1 MFTMALTVLTTP
13 TMAQEGIIETLDSE
27 EQLRGALVLISDEQV
42 PPLGPELKYIRQAD
56 RESTRRATIAQYLP
70 EGLDYGPWWVIG
82 PFPNSGHGEL
92 DRLYPPEQDG
102 FKPDAVYKGKHGI
115 DVTWRRTDFQDNSA
129 MNLRI
134 FGDNPSDNRFN
145 EDAAVYLYREIRIGE
160 PADLKVHMGS
170 DDGVKVWHN
179 GRVIVHADVLRGW
192 ESDQHVVTLH
202 LEPGVNTILAKVV
215 NRGVGFNY
223 SFGYDNPLDPLL
235 DAMLEYQLDLDFP
248 RSPEDEYYRMLT
260 IPVPRDIV
268 LEVGGLDVLP
278 DGRPAVATR
287 RGEVWLVSDAYADP
301 PFSAAFTRFA
311 SGLHE
316 PLGLVSRDNAMYLV
330 QRGELT
336 RLIDEDGDG
345 RADRFETVYDGWG
358 LSGNYHEFAF
368 GPKFD
373 REGNMWVAL
382 NLGFC
387 GGLGKSI
394 VPWRGW
400 ALKITP
406 DGKMTPVCGGMRSPN
421 GIGMNAAG
429 DMFYVDNQG
438 DWVGTC
444 PLVHMESGDFCGHP
458 GANQWYDHPAAP
470 GENPGKPAA
479 GPDGPLTMYEAAKV
493 MPSLKLPAVW
503 FPYGR
508 MGQSSADIICDQ
520 TGGRFGP
527 FAGQLF
533 VGDQTTASI
542 ARVFLEQVDGKY
554 QGACFPFRSG
564 FDCGVNRMCWGIMP
578 PSPGPAGEG
587 RGGGEAHA
595 SMFVGMT
602 NRGWGS
608 LGRKPWGLQRLVWTG
623 RTPFEILE
631 MKALSDGFELAFTQP
646 VDREA
651 ASDAGAYA
659 MKSFTYW
666 YHEPYGSPEIRNK
679 VLTIREAIVSE
690 DALRVRLVIDGLR
703 EGFVH
708 ELTAPGVRS
717 AEGKPLLHAEAYYTL
732 NRLPDGPVA
741 RVEQP

>member
-1 MFTMALTVLTTP
+1 VRGLILALGLCFVVP
-13 TMAQEGIIETLDSE
+13 PAMAQREILEELDTLRNQET
-27 EQLRGALVLISDEQV
+27 LISDEAI
-42 PPLGPELKYIRQAD
+42 PPLGPELKYIRMAD
-56 RESTRRATIAQYLP
+56 RESTRKATIAQYLP

-92 DRLYPPEQDG
+92 DRLYPPEQES
-102 FKPDAVYKGKHGI
+102 FNPDAVYKGKHGI
-115 DVTWRRTDFQDNSA
+115 EVRWRRTDFQDNSA
-129 MNLRI
+129 MNLRL
-134 FGDNPSDNRFN
+134 FGDNPNDNRFN
-145 EDAAVYLYREIRIGE
+145 EDAAVYLYREIRISE
-160 PADLKVHMGS
+160 AAELKVHMGS

-192 ESDQHVVTLH
+192 ETDQHVVALH
-202 LEPGVNTILAKVV
+202 LEPGVNRILAKVI
-215 NRGVGFNY
+215 NRGVDYTF
-223 SFGYDNPLDPLL
+223 SFGHDNPLDPLL

-248 RSPEDEYYRMLT
+248 RSAEDEYYRMLT
-260 IPVPRDIV
+260 IPVPREIV
-268 LEVGGLDVLP
+268 LEVGGLDVLA

-287 RGEVWLVSDAYADP
+287 RGEVWIVDDAYADP
-301 PFSAAFTRFA
+301 PFSATFTRFA

-316 PLGLVSRDNAMYLV
+316 PLGLVNRDGAMYLV

-336 RLIDEDGDG
+336 RLVDEDRDD
-345 RADRFETVYDGWG
+345 RADRFETVFDGWG
-358 LSGNYHEFAF
+358 VSGNYHEFAF

-406 DGKMTPVCGGMRSPN
+406 DGKMTPVAGGMRSPN

-458 GANQWYDHPAAP
+458 GANQWFDHPAAP
-470 GENPGKPAA
+470 GDNPGKPAA
-479 GPDGPLTMYEAAKV
+479 GPDGPITMYEAAKV

-508 MGQSSADIICDQ
+508 MGQSSADIICDE
-520 TGGRFGP
+520 TGGTFGP

-542 ARVFLEQVDGKY
+542 ARVFLEKVDGRY
-554 QGACFPFRSG
+554 QGACFPFRNG
-564 FDCGVNRMCWGIMP
+564 FDCGVNRMCWGTD
-578 PSPGPAGEG
+578 G
-587 RGGGEAHA
+587 

-623 RTPFEILE
+623 KTPFEILE
-631 MKALSDGFELAFTQP
+631 IKALSDGFELVFTEK
-646 VDREA
+646 VNRET
-651 ASDAGAYA
+651 ASDVASYA
-659 MKSFTYW
+659 MKSFTYY

-679 VLTIREAIVSE
+679 QLTIKEAIVS
-690 DALRVRLVIDGLR
+690 DDGLRVRLVVDGLR

-708 ELTAPGVRS
+708 ELAAPGVRS
-717 AEGKPLLHAEAYYTL
+717 AEGKPLLHAEGYYTL
-732 NRLPDGPVA
+732 NRIPDGPVA
-741 RVEQP
+741 SSR